1 MKLRQL
7 LQALPFAALLAT
19 SAAVVTL
26 PSCSSKNDSPVLP
39 EIKGVELKC
48 EFSIEAGAPVN
59 LSWVASTGGTPN
71 IYRDGKLVA
80 QSVYNE
86 RNADKAIK
94 KLQTTF
100 THQGLAF
107 VIGFVATRP
116 ESANQPAE
124 IPVRLVARLYRQGTL
139 VQTYVKELKLTDY
152 SVSDQVSL
160 SAF

>member
-1 MKLRQL
+1 M
-7 LQALPFAALLAT
+7 
-19 SAAVVTL
+19 
-26 PSCSSKNDSPVLP
+26 
-39 EIKGVELKC
+39 ELKC

-59 LSWVASTGGTPN
+59 LSWLASTGGDPN

-80 QSVYNE
+80 QSFYNE
-86 RNADKAIK
+86 DSADKAIK

-100 THQGLAF
+100 THRGIALGIGLIAKR
-107 VIGFVATRP
+107 T

-152 SVSDQVSL
+152 SVSDQVQL

>member
-1 MKLRQL
+1 MKLRRF

-26 PSCSSKNDSPVLP
+26 PSCSSKNDSPVP
-39 EIKGVELKC
+39 PGINGVELKC

-59 LSWVASTGGTPN
+59 LSWLASTGGDPN

-80 QSVYNE
+80 QSFYNE
-86 RNADKAIK
+86 DSADKAIK

-100 THQGLAF
+100 THRGIALGIGLIAKR
-107 VIGFVATRP
+107 T

-152 SVSDQVSL
+152 SVSDQVQL

>member
-1 MKLRQL
+1 MKLRRFL
-7 LQALPFAALLAT
+7 KALPFAALLTT

-26 PSCSSKNDSPVLP
+26 PSCGSKNDSPVLP

-100 THQGLAF
+100 THQGLHFA
-107 VIGFVATRP
+107 IGFVATRT

-124 IPVRLVARLYRQGTL
+124 IPVRLVARLYRKGTL
-139 VQTYVKELKLTDY
+139 VQTYVKELKLTDF
-152 SVSDQVSL
+152 SAGDQVTI

>member
-1 MKLRQL
+1 M
-7 LQALPFAALLAT
+7 
-19 SAAVVTL
+19 
-26 PSCSSKNDSPVLP
+26 
-39 EIKGVELKC
+39 
-48 EFSIEAGAPVN
+48 
-59 LSWVASTGGTPN
+59 ASTGGTPN

-107 VIGFVATRP
+107 VVGFVATRP

>member
-26 PSCSSKNDSPVLP
+26 PSCSSKNGSPVP
-39 EIKGVELKC
+39 PGINGVELKC

-59 LSWVASTGGTPN
+59 LSWLASTGGDPN

-80 QSVYNE
+80 QSFYNE
-86 RNADKAIK
+86 DSADKAIK

-100 THQGLAF
+100 THRGIA
-107 VIGFVATRP
+107 P
-116 ESANQPAE
+116 SASA
-124 IPVRLVARLYRQGTL
+124 L
-139 VQTYVKELKLTDY
+139 
-152 SVSDQVSL
+152 SL
-160 SAF
+160 SVPRVRISLPRSPSASSRVSIVRGRWCRPM